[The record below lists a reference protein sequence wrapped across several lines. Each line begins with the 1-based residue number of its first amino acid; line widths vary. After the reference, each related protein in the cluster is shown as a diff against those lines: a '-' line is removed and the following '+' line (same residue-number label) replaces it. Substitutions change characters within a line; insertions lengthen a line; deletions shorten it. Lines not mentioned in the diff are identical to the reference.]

1 MADPTAP
8 QTIGDVI
15 AAQQAAAA
23 DQSSAS
29 TAAGVADAAL
39 VAANAALAAANATL
53 ATDLAAEGAPVY
65 TIDASTPPVVTVYIT
80 DTSPAGFHSF
90 VPLPASTPLLVP
102 AAAPPAPPAPVTA
115 TS

>member
-15 AAQQAAAA
+15 AAQLAAVAAQAAAG
-23 DQSSAS
+23 
-29 TAAGVADAAL
+29 AAAATADAAL
-39 VAANAALAAANATL
+39 VAANTSLVAANSQL
-53 ATDLAAEGAPVY
+53 ATDLAAEQSPVY

-90 VPLPASTPLLVP
+90 VPLPASTPVVGASSPL
-102 AAAPPAPPAPVTA
+102 PPAPVTA